1 MKKAV
6 IFDLDGT
13 LLYTLDDLTDSVN
26 FAVSKFNY
34 PNFTSKEIQT
44 FIGNGISKLIER
56 AIPQGKENRYF
67 EECLK
72 TFKTHYSQNMMN
84 KTKPYD
90 KTKEILIELKRK
102 NIKIAVLS
110 NKFDSATKELCDY
123 YFPKLIDINVGESAE
138 TPKKPNP
145 QGLLKIINDL
155 NLTKEECVYVGDSE
169 VDILTAKNANIECIS
184 VDWGYKSKDFLIQN
198 EAKTIVSSPEKLLKM
213 IIET

>member
-26 FAVSKFNY
+26 YAVSKFNY

-44 FIGNGISKLIER
+44 FIGNGVNKLIER
-56 AIPQGKENRYF
+56 AIPQGKENQYF

-72 TFKTHYSQNMMN
+72 IFKTHYSQNMMN
-84 KTKPYD
+84 KTMPYD
-90 KTKEILIELKRK
+90 KTEEMLIKLKTK

-110 NKFDSATKELCDY
+110 NKFDKATKELCDY
-123 YFPKLIDINVGESAE
+123 YFPKLIDIAVGESDE

-145 QGLLKIINDL
+145 LGLLKIINDL

-213 IIET
+213 ILEI